1 MNGWGKSKTSVIK
14 YSVEFNDF
22 AEPSVSVEDSVW
34 KTVFGRQYLEDSIF
48 GRQYLRKTI
57 SYTNTVCD
65 KYAGEVYF
73 IGLLKKKHT
82 CIIKSVKH
90 KKSS

>member
-1 MNGWGKSKTSVIK
+1 MDGGGKSKTSVIK

-22 AEPSVSVEDSVW
+22 AEPSVSVEDSIW
-34 KTVFGRQYLEDSIF
+34 KTVF

-57 SYTNTVCD
+57 SYTYTVCD
-65 KYAGEVYF
+65 KYAGEVCF

-90 KKSS
+90 KNSS